1 MKFTRLLFFFIL
13 IISTS
18 LSAQVTQVLRGTIID
33 KQSETPLIGAAI
45 EIINSNPIQGSI
57 TDVNGNFEITSVTS
71 GRYTLQISFVGYN
84 TATISNIVVNAG
96 KETVLNLSLE
106 ESVAKLAVVVVSG
119 KTEKSAT
126 INELATISAH
136 QFNVEDVQRYS
147 GGRGDVSRLAA
158 NFAGVAIANDSRND
172 IVIRGNSPTGVLWR
186 LEGVPIPNPN
196 HFSTLGTTGGP
207 VSALNPNMI
216 RNSDFLTSAFPAE
229 YGNATAGV
237 FDIGLRKGN
246 RDKFEATAQIGAFTG
261 LEAMIEGPI
270 GNPEPSVL
278 SSEPIRDSSIHTSR
292 DKGSKLNNGSFV
304 IAYRKSFV
312 DLAQKVGFNVGT
324 SALPLYQ
331 DLTFNVDLGHSKLG
345 NFSVFGIGG
354 TSSIDFIGSQI
365 DSTDFYA
372 DKNQNAYAVS
382 KFGVLGVR
390 NNYLINNST
399 YVRTIV
405 SASYSGNQYDEYRDY
420 NGELKRHQF
429 SSNDQQTSYRV
440 SSFINKKFNAQW
452 TTRTGVLYQN
462 LGLNTFAEDRTGAVN
477 WVTLR
482 NYIGSFNLMEAY
494 NQTQYKPSDLITI
507 NGGLHFQYLD
517 INKTYAVEPRLAL
530 NYHLSSAQT
539 LNIGYGLHSQMQ
551 PLPVFFFEQL
561 QPDGTYTNSNR
572 NLDFTHSHHFVL
584 GYDVKPATH
593 WHIKSEIYY
602 QILNNVPIEQTPTS
616 FSMLNSGADFAFPQV
631 GSLINAGTG
640 KNYGFELTIEKF
652 FSQGWYMLVTG
663 SIFES
668 KYKGSDGVERNTA
681 FNGKYVANFLAGK
694 EIKFGKNKNNAFTI
708 DTKFTVAGGRP
719 FTPIDLTASKAAGKE
734 VLDETKPDSQ
744 TIDDYY
750 RWDVKFGVTMN
761 ASKRKFTQTF
771 FLDFQ
776 NVTAHKNV
784 FAQNYSVSKNAIYNT
799 YQIGF
804 FPDILYRVQF

>member
-1 MKFTRLLFFFIL
+1 MTFEKILLTAIIAFLLGFTI
-13 IISTS
+13 
-18 LSAQVTQVLRGTIID
+18 SAQVTQVLRGTILD
-33 KQSETPLIGAAI
+33 KQSETPLVGAAVQVL
-45 EIINSNPIQGSI
+45 NSSPILGGV
-57 TDVNGNFEITSVTS
+57 TDVNGNFEIYGVTS

-84 TATISNIVVNAG
+84 TATIPNIVINAG
-96 KETVLNLSLE
+96 KESVLSVSLE
-106 ESVAKLAVVVVSG
+106 ESVAKLAAVIISG

-126 INELATISAH
+126 TNELATISAH

-186 LEGVPIPNPN
+186 LEGIPIPNPN

-246 RDKFEATAQIGAFTG
+246 RDKFEVTTQLGAFTG

-270 GNPEPSVL
+270 GSYEQSAMSFEPL
-278 SSEPIRDSSIHTSR
+278 RDSSKLKTQS
-292 DKGSKLNNGSFV
+292 SKLSNGSFV
-304 IAYRKSFV
+304 LAYRQSFV
-312 DLAQKVGFNVGT
+312 EVAQKAGIKVGT
-324 SALPLYQ
+324 SALPLYK
-331 DLTFNVDLGHSKLG
+331 DLTFNLDFGHSKFG
-345 NFSVFGIGG
+345 NFSFFGIGG
-354 TSSIDFIGSQI
+354 ASSIDFIGSQL
-365 DSTDFYA
+365 DSTDVYA
-372 DKNQNAYAVS
+372 DKNQDAYAIS

-429 SSNDQQTSYRV
+429 SASDQQTSYRV
-440 SSFINKKFNAQW
+440 TSFINKKYNAQW
-452 TTRTGVLYQN
+452 TTRTGFLYQN
-462 LGLNTFAEDRTGAVN
+462 LGLNTFAEDRTGVIN

-482 NYIGSFNLMEAY
+482 NYVGSFNLMEAY

-517 INKTYAVEPRLAL
+517 INKTSAIEPRLAL
-530 NYHLSSAQT
+530 NYHLTPTQT
-539 LNIGYGLHSQMQ
+539 FNVGYGLHSQMQ

-561 QPDGTYTNSNR
+561 QSNGTYTNSNR
-572 NLDFTHSHHFVL
+572 NLDFTHSHHFVV
-584 GYDVKPATH
+584 GYDIKPASD

-602 QILNNVPIEQTPTS
+602 QILNNVPIEQTPTA

-631 GSLINAGTG
+631 GSLVNAGTG
-640 KNYGFELTIEKF
+640 KNYGFELTAEKF
-652 FSQGWYMLVTG
+652 FSRGWYLLATG

-694 EIKFGKNKNNAFTI
+694 EFKFGKLKNNAFTI

-719 FTPIDLTASKAAGKE
+719 FTPINLIASKAASKE
-734 VLDETKPDSQ
+734 VLDETKPYSQ

-761 ASKRKFTQTF
+761 ATKRKFTQTF

-784 FAQNYSVSKNAIYNT
+784 FAQSYSVSQNAIYNT

-804 FPDILYRVQF
+804 FPDVLWRIQF